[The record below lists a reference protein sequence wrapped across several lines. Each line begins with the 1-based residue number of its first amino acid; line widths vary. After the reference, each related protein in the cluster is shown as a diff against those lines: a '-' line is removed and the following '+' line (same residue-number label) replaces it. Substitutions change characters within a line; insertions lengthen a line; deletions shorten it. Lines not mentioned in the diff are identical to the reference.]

1 MLFSK
6 FQAAIV
12 AALSGILPAF
22 IWWLILT
29 GVQWAINKSG
39 GSSDWIGNYKLYV
52 VASIWGWVFAWVYI
66 IARRNNHV
74 TR

>member
-1 MLFSK
+1 MLFNK
-6 FQAAIV
+6 FEAAIA
-12 AALSGILPAF
+12 AALSGIIPAF

-39 GSSDWIGNYKLYV
+39 GSGDWIGDYKLYV
-52 VASIWGWVFAWVYI
+52 VAFIWLWVFAWVYI
-66 IARRNNHV
+66 IARRKPR